1 MKPLPEADETI
12 VLRTDFSDHAAW
24 EALKEV
30 IIAPDWMEFQAE
42 VEFIDDP
49 EYDGVTIEDVL
60 ETEKAPDVDFG
71 NEDTWDYF
79 TYIFIVDKMTISH
92 PEHPIICL
100 NLLDAPYR
108 HFRLVP
114 SELPGVEAN
123 FSIANM
129 DFEDFADNV
138 DDDGI
143 FRGF

>member
-12 VLRTDFSDHAAW
+12 VLRTDFSDHAVW
-24 EALKEV
+24 EALKDV
-30 IIAPDWMEFQAE
+30 IVAPNAMDFRAY

-49 EYDGVTIEDVL
+49 EYDGVTIDDIL

-92 PEHPIICL
+92 PEQPIICL
-100 NLLDAPYR
+100 NLFEAPYR

-114 SELPGVEAN
+114 SQMQSVEN
-123 FSIANM
+123 NLSIANM
-129 DFEDFADNV
+129 DFEEFADNV